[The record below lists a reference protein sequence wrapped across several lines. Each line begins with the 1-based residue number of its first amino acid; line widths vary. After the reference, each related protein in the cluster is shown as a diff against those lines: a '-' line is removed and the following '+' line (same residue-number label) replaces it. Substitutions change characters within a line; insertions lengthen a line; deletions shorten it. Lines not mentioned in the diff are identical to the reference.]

1 MHFKTYFDRFTGAR
15 GAKATEMT
23 KHGLSTTKWCRPTC
37 KSTRATRSTTNG
49 YQKPT
54 IPYERWKRDLA
65 RLHAWV
71 ETKSCMQLFD
81 GEHDRGELAC
91 SECLSRRYYLPCAQ
105 KNFTSEELKG
115 MLVGKNIYRGYSS
128 ELVDLP

>member
-91 SECLSRRYYLPCAQ
+91 CYEHYKLARNAGSCTRTATQGPRPS
-105 KNFTSEELKG
+105 
-115 MLVGKNIYRGYSS
+115 
-128 ELVDLP
+128 